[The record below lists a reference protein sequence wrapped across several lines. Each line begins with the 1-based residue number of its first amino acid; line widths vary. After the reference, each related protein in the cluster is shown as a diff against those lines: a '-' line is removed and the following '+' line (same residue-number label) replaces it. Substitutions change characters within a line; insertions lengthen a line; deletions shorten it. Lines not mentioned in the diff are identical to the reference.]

1 MHFYP
6 RKLHK
11 LHAMFSSVLRV
22 YCCMLLS
29 ATLNVASLAPAN
41 DTLLTD
47 SPEITIPTSLESPDT
62 KSFITSEQRL
72 AFDSVY
78 TIELELPFTGN
89 VEINAGDSD
98 NIVVRLEKHGRGLDR
113 DGVRKYLKA
122 VELSVSRTAEV
133 LSLAPKLPAAP
144 NSKTELTRLDC
155 FVVTPA
161 DVSLKIRTQNGNIR
175 ISRIRGDIELKAAIG
190 EIHLNDTMGGYQV
203 FSGGGDIHCKILLTD
218 RANQFETA
226 LGDINLVVLDEIAA
240 PTDLTAMGGGITLR
254 LPNSFQAEVEV
265 QTKSQDPRAV
275 SINLPVEVEGSFQ
288 GDPLHG
294 SINGGGPLFRLTA
307 DAKVEI
313 LPLEGTSADAE
324 TSPESADFQ
333 SEVDSAQQVPRALQ
347 SPVIDGN
354 LFEKAW
360 SRAVTLHPF
369 YNADGT
375 AEPDEPTQAY
385 LMWDE
390 RHLYIGIKV
399 YTYEMGQLHISQTET
414 GSAVWQD
421 DSIEI
426 LVDPNPETKLYYHL
440 IVNPIGT
447 IFSQMVKADYPPNNR
462 FAPTFTESDANR
474 KSGAK
479 IFRNSQVEPNRN
491 RNASNSHPNAAQAEV
506 ETQITSRYWSIE
518 IALMRDFLEPEL
530 TGNWRLNLLRR
541 AYENREFSYWMP
553 TYNMQAPWWPHYRDR
568 MGRLQFAEA
577 GEESALFGIDQQL
590 QIGEIEIK
598 GNSEISTLEIVRQ
611 IPFQIGETITGS
623 QLSWLVDELNEH
635 PWLRKARLDTIPL
648 DSVEGKGHV
657 YSHEIVGKDTAES
670 IQHLNGADTTMD
682 EENALLPLRLA
693 LRIHVTEFS
702 SVILEKLE
710 FTGNSHYKSSM
721 LRKWFGLNRGRVSI
735 EELNTKSQ
743 LMATLYRNNDF
754 VLARIKERFDPHRL
768 EFTINEG
775 RLDEVRFT
783 GNKRI
788 KRHELTQNL
797 RLQKGDVYN
806 ELQTQKKIN
815 RMRKDLGNHNEF
827 FKDVRDWEVK
837 REYGRNVLFINIE
850 EHPPIRYSALPRVG
864 FSRVHGLIL
873 GGSGAVSTD
882 AYVKGRFSGGASRG
896 LSSSITNFQVGAE
909 TSWFDTR
916 ELRLGGSW
924 YKLTGVVHSAS
935 TYVGEG
941 ILSSAL
947 LGTSLVDYYQRQ
959 GYQTWLA
966 QKLTASSE
974 IAVSFTDERHEK
986 LFTVTDWS
994 LLSRGLPKRGNAR
1007 IDEGTMRSFE
1017 LSYHFDTRDH
1027 KFHIRRPF
1035 TSIPW
1040 PSEHTTRGWRNSFS
1054 VEYSSH
1060 RFNSDFDFT
1069 LCRFEAVRYNRL
1081 PNGHNFDFRIIGA
1094 LSDSPLPRQRL
1105 LYANLNNIL
1114 RGYRYNRFIGDN
1126 MLALNVEYRVVQRL
1140 KHISKGKTVNG
1151 AVSIFLDAGDAW
1163 FHHERFS
1170 LARAR
1175 ASVGMGFSLFT
1186 NAMPYNG
1193 APDTLRVEIV
1203 RALEKRRQVTR
1214 YILRLSRDF

>member
-1 MHFYP
+1 
-6 RKLHK
+6 
-11 LHAMFSSVLRV
+11 MFSSVLRV

-78 TIELELPFTGN
+78 TIELELPLPGN

-98 NIVVRLEKHGRGLDR
+98 NIVVRLEKHGRGLNEAS
-113 DGVRKYLKA
+113 VRKYLKA
-122 VELSVSRTAEV
+122 IELSVSRTAEV

-203 FSGGGDIHCKILLTD
+203 FSGGGDINCKILLTD

-568 MGRLQFAEA
+568 MGRLQFAD
-577 GEESALFGIDQQL
+577 G
-590 QIGEIEIK
+590 
-598 GNSEISTLEIVRQ
+598 
-611 IPFQIGETITGS
+611 
-623 QLSWLVDELNEH
+623 
-635 PWLRKARLDTIPL
+635 
-648 DSVEGKGHV
+648 
-657 YSHEIVGKDTAES
+657 
-670 IQHLNGADTTMD
+670 
-682 EENALLPLRLA
+682 
-693 LRIHVTEFS
+693 
-702 SVILEKLE
+702 
-710 FTGNSHYKSSM
+710 
-721 LRKWFGLNRGRVSI
+721 
-735 EELNTKSQ
+735 
-743 LMATLYRNNDF
+743 
-754 VLARIKERFDPHRL
+754 
-768 EFTINEG
+768 
-775 RLDEVRFT
+775 
-783 GNKRI
+783 
-788 KRHELTQNL
+788 
-797 RLQKGDVYN
+797 
-806 ELQTQKKIN
+806 
-815 RMRKDLGNHNEF
+815 
-827 FKDVRDWEVK
+827 
-837 REYGRNVLFINIE
+837 
-850 EHPPIRYSALPRVG
+850 
-864 FSRVHGLIL
+864 
-873 GGSGAVSTD
+873 
-882 AYVKGRFSGGASRG
+882 
-896 LSSSITNFQVGAE
+896 
-909 TSWFDTR
+909 
-916 ELRLGGSW
+916 
-924 YKLTGVVHSAS
+924 
-935 TYVGEG
+935 
-941 ILSSAL
+941 
-947 LGTSLVDYYQRQ
+947 
-959 GYQTWLA
+959 
-966 QKLTASSE
+966 
-974 IAVSFTDERHEK
+974 
-986 LFTVTDWS
+986 
-994 LLSRGLPKRGNAR
+994 
-1007 IDEGTMRSFE
+1007 
-1017 LSYHFDTRDH
+1017 
-1027 KFHIRRPF
+1027 
-1035 TSIPW
+1035 
-1040 PSEHTTRGWRNSFS
+1040 
-1054 VEYSSH
+1054 
-1060 RFNSDFDFT
+1060 
-1069 LCRFEAVRYNRL
+1069 
-1081 PNGHNFDFRIIGA
+1081 
-1094 LSDSPLPRQRL
+1094 
-1105 LYANLNNIL
+1105 
-1114 RGYRYNRFIGDN
+1114 
-1126 MLALNVEYRVVQRL
+1126 
-1140 KHISKGKTVNG
+1140 
-1151 AVSIFLDAGDAW
+1151 
-1163 FHHERFS
+1163 
-1170 LARAR
+1170 
-1175 ASVGMGFSLFT
+1175 
-1186 NAMPYNG
+1186 
-1193 APDTLRVEIV
+1193 
-1203 RALEKRRQVTR
+1203 
-1214 YILRLSRDF
+1214 